1 MKTRNNIQQ
10 IAQKMDPSS
19 LHICSSIDLT
29 VDTYDCTGKVPK
41 AKDYCS
47 IFIDFFVQ
55 QEYNDTEEHS
65 AILIYRPLAEPKI
78 YCVVRGDITFPLK
91 KFSYKI

>member
-10 IAQKMDPSS
+10 IAQRMDASS
-19 LHICSSIDLT
+19 LNICSSIELT
-29 VDTYDCTGKVPK
+29 VHTYDCTGKVSK

-55 QEYNDTEEHS
+55 QEYDDPEEHS

-78 YCVVRGDITFPLK
+78 DCVVRGDVTFPLK